1 MRNSSSAVRTLRTKV
16 MVLEN
21 EWHIKR
27 DEVNDELSD
36 VTGRLEGLEAREIEM
51 NTDIEAINKRM
62 NQVREES
69 LVEKN
74 LLQNEIRKS
83 NERFSLLEA
92 MLESSVTALK
102 TSNDHN
108 TLLNIQLE
116 SLSKSTKA
124 EIQSVNSDTTLL
136 RDSMNSLISG
146 TTTNHMNLNRPGPA
160 HPPIS
165 IRSDPLPTILTSNL
179 LTSNNQVLGHTHSGP
194 SNPAPNLISNPGRG
208 PQASTGHESRM
219 MTFN

>member
-1 MRNSSSAVRTLRTKV
+1 

-116 SLSKSTKA
+116 SLSKSTKD
-124 EIQSVNSDTTLL
+124 EIQSINSDTTLL

-160 HPPIS
+160 HPPS
-165 IRSDPLPTILTSNL
+165 
-179 LTSNNQVLGHTHSGP
+179 QSG
-194 SNPAPNLISNPGRG
+194 
-208 PQASTGHESRM
+208 
-219 MTFN
+219 